1 MVTRDS
7 IVVDQQTETKVSLIK
22 ISTRGSSLALA
33 QAYETLKNNQFCTV
47 PVKRVDLNSH
57 AKWLLNSSHID
68 QLSLIFDEIDLSYFD
83 LVGDL
88 KLVLPNGDK
97 LPAKQEALKEAVVE
111 IFNCRKG
118 QGFSQLLLAGILL
131 DTENLTNWCFGLP
144 WRGYISHELGTNW
157 NLYALVFGEFV
168 LNDAM
173 AISLYRTMSL
183 VKSHAS
189 SGQNFSH
196 GLDIDSSEGLSANC
210 IEEVGCSI
218 GHPAEIILSRVEEL
232 KHITTLVAELNE
244 NPVQST
250 WDQPSKLLT
259 LI

>member
-1 MVTRDS
+1 MRTDLTTAGVTGRPNDDWCESHKAETTLTNVVGTLTPAELCREEGLILINYATGHIFEYDS
-7 IVVDQQTETKVSLIK
+7 T
-22 ISTRGSSLALA
+22 
-33 QAYETLKNNQFCTV
+33 FV
-47 PVKRVDLNSH
+47 PVM
-57 AKWLLNSSHID
+57 
-68 QLSLIFDEIDLSYFD
+68 IFGVVSGAGSMSVPPGQPPNPTIRPCMPI
-83 LVGDL
+83 
-88 KLVLPNGDK
+88 PNGF
-97 LPAKQEALKEAVVE
+97 PTMPPPP
-111 IFNCRKG
+111 
-118 QGFSQLLLAGILL
+118 QGMIPPSA
-131 DTENLTNWCFGLP
+131 
-144 WRGYISHELGTNW
+144 ELGTNW